1 MEVLMGNRVWKAF
14 VLFVILVV
22 QLGCASSE
30 FRGRGAVDKDIKGKE
45 IIEETKKGDTLA
57 TIARKPYN
65 FEVESSGTNFTGEDT
80 VAIEERIEP
89 LDTSSIQ
96 IDEFDLNR
104 ERYTVGYR
112 IQVFAS
118 KDLKRAE
125 EVKSEAERVTSLP
138 AYIEFED
145 GLYKVRLGNFLLRD
159 EAIRARDLLRE
170 HYVDC
175 WIVQT
180 TVTR

>member
-1 MEVLMGNRVWKAF
+1 VKSLMRNRVWGIF
-14 VLFVILVV
+14 ILFMILAL
-22 QLGCASSE
+22 QMGCTSYE
-30 FRGRGAVDKDIKGKE
+30 FRGRRLVDKDTKREE
-45 IIEETKKGDTLA
+45 ISGEITKGDTLDI
-57 TIARKPYN
+57 TTRKPYN
-65 FEVESSGTNFTGEDT
+65 FEIEGSGINFTGEDT

-96 IDEFDLNR
+96 IDEFDLNK

-125 EVKSEAERVTSLP
+125 KVKNEAERATSLT

-170 HYVDC
+170 HYKDC

>member
-1 MEVLMGNRVWKAF
+1 VKVLMGDRAWKAF
-14 VLFVILVV
+14 VLFAVLTL
-22 QLGCASSE
+22 QLGCTSSD
-30 FRGRGAVDKDIKGKE
+30 FRGREVVDEDMKKE
-45 IIEETKKGDTLA
+45 SMTSQIEEGDTLD
-57 TIARKPYN
+57 TVTRKPYN
-65 FEVESSGTNFTGEDT
+65 FEVESSDVNFTGEDT
-80 VAIEERIEP
+80 IVVEERIEP

-104 ERYTVGYR
+104 ERYNVGYR

-125 EVKSEAERVTSLP
+125 EVKNEAERVTSLP

-145 GLYKVRLGNFLLRD
+145 GLYKVRLGNFPLRD
-159 EAIRARDLLRE
+159 EAIRARDLLKE
-170 HYVDC
+170 HYRDC